1 MTSSPEVLCQFVS
14 AWLSSIPPPDANNE
28 ETETNPTTALS
39 PLPCRKGEPRSKKQ
53 RLSSP
58 RKDDNPNASWAS
70 KPFPSP
76 PATAIAAMDP
86 TLQSQ
91 RQKRSRDECD
101 DDDDDNDDDDD
112 ENGIA
117 SASASG
123 SDENGNG
130 NVILGLQHSKLDES
144 TPRAERAGHAQLPT
158 PVPIHLAQNTSIAG
172 TPTPSISS
180 HAPSL
185 ASRTSSPTK
194 QMRFASLDV
203 TGYLIKSFS
212 TDGDT
217 MPSSLAQVHL
227 QLTDIQEKL
236 EHYRIRPFSFYD
248 HNAHPTRQRWQ
259 FPSVAFVRKTM
270 SRAIECAVARE
281 LESSWNQDV
290 HRPLLDYVFRPDRP
304 CPLDF
309 RYCNAASI
317 IPQFRPKT
325 VPSKMVDYCVHV
337 VPTCEEKAR
346 IDQLCMSRP
355 AASINHTDWGN
366 LSGDPIA
373 LSIETKRDGEGL
385 EQALSQIGTWHAC
398 QWRSLLHEKQYAP
411 SGIEFLPALI
421 AQGHTWYFV
430 ATTRQ
435 DSGQAWLYTKMEVGT
450 TETLVGT
457 YQILVALQYLKC
469 WIEDVYWPAFRAYM
483 LALL

>member
-227 QLTDIQEKL
+227 QLTDIQEKVAIIPNYLKDESVLLL
-236 EHYRIRPFSFYD
+236 ENWRAPGIKTYTD
-248 HNAHPTRQRWQ
+248 
-259 FPSVAFVRKTM
+259 PSWTT
-270 SRAIECAVARE
+270 
-281 LESSWNQDV
+281 SSAQIGLV
-290 HRPLLDYVFRPDRP
+290 PLTS
-304 CPLDF
+304 
-309 RYCNAASI
+309 ATASI